1 MICAAALALA
11 GCGAETR
18 PPSEDVSTPHAAA
31 VPSPI
36 DPALQQ
42 GFAIYQAHCASCH
55 GANGE
60 GDPDWMISRDDGS
73 LPPPPHDSSGH
84 TWHHSDE
91 ELMRIIREGGVIY
104 MPQSGMPGYAEM
116 LTEDQMRASLEYIKS
131 FWGPT
136 ERAFQAERSLDSEV
150 SAP

>member
-1 MICAAALALA
+1 
-11 GCGAETR
+11 
-18 PPSEDVSTPHAAA
+18 
-31 VPSPI
+31 
-36 DPALQQ
+36 
-42 GFAIYQAHCASCH
+42 
-55 GANGE
+55 
-60 GDPDWMISRDDGS
+60 
-73 LPPPPHDSSGH
+73 
-84 TWHHSDE
+84 
-91 ELMRIIREGGVIY
+91 MRIIREGGVIY